1 MNYDNY
7 MMNNVNLFTP
17 EQGYDLGNMFDDL
30 YDPYKNYKP
39 NKLRANTPK
48 EELYL
53 QLSRISFAMH
63 EINLYLDLHP
73 EDRKFQQLFNDYRK
87 MFVELEKKYEMEYGP
102 LTTCSDALEKTPFE
116 WVTKS
121 FPWEENISV

>member
-87 MFVELEKKYEMEYGP
+87 MFVELEKK
-102 LTTCSDALEKTPFE
+102 
-116 WVTKS
+116 
-121 FPWEENISV
+121 I